1 MELTERQKLAA
12 AKLDT
17 YQLKFANSWL
27 ERHVTGKTAAQCYF
41 EAYPNC
47 ENNDTARTMASR
59 ALRLPQ
65 VAEYIESVRE
75 HLEILP
81 TIATLT
87 ELQEQLSAVARA
99 DMTDIVEWLVD
110 DNGQPVPKIKNLS
123 ELPKELRRL
132 VKSVTWTKNGPKIE
146 LEDQAKARDM
156 LIRTLGGY
164 KDRVELS
171 GGLAVAAVDIDTT
184 DPGKAAELYKNLIKG
199 QA

>member
-1 MELTERQKLAA
+1 MELTERQRLAA

-17 YQLKFANSWL
+17 YQLRFVSAWL
-27 ERHVTGKTAAQCYF
+27 ERHVTGVSAAQCYF
-41 EAYPNC
+41 DAYPNC
-47 ENNDTARTMASR
+47 ESMEAARASASR
-59 ALRLPQ
+59 TLRLPH
-65 VAEYIESVRE
+65 VAEYIEAVRE
-75 HLEILP
+75 QLEILP
-81 TIATLT
+81 SIATLT
-87 ELQEQLSAVARA
+87 ELQEQLSAIARA
-99 DMTDIVEWLVD
+99 DMTEIVDWVAD
-110 DNGQPVPKIKNLS
+110 DNGEPIPKIKNLA

-146 LEDQAKARDM
+146 LEDQSKARDM

-171 GGLAVAAVDIDTT
+171 GGLAVAAVDIDPT